1 VQLSLD
7 AQQDTQLPGQG
18 TVLSAAQA
26 QALFLELGAS
36 IIAENDSAILRMK
49 QHQRLRE
56 RQRQDTRVDIK
67 LLEDWNH
74 RVRVKTAAAR
84 EGDLVTQ
91 EQIDNATKT

>member
-1 VQLSLD
+1 VQPTLD
-7 AQQDTQLPGQG
+7 AQQDTQLLSQG

-49 QHQRLRE
+49 QHQHLQE
-56 RQRQDTRVDIK
+56 PQRQDTSVDIS
-67 LLEDWNH
+67 LLKDWNH

-84 EGDLVTQ
+84 EGNLVTQ